1 MRDDAIGNPVEQDK
15 NGLNYSNSFNNLNQ
29 NVSTIPGG
37 SLAVM
42 GSVNYAGGT
51 VAVNS
56 VQAQL
61 SPDLIF
67 AATGIPFTLGTNALN
82 TVFTD
87 PFGRS
92 TNRETSV
99 VVTQKAY
106 QYDANGNLTNDGR
119 MVYYWNDENRLVAV
133 RDAKTGALI
142 QENRYDGLGRR
153 RERIQSSVAGGD
165 DPGST
170 NRYFYQGW
178 LVLAVTDGAGYM
190 LETYTHGADLSG
202 RVGGGAGGI
211 GGILASTQAGGAAYY
226 HYDFNGNVV
235 NVSSS
240 NQIQLAQYTYSP
252 FGEVLLHEGPVN
264 SRYQFSTKEYEA
276 STGMNYYGY
285 RHYSPSL
292 QRWINRDPI
301 GEQGGLNLHVYV
313 SNDPVLGVD
322 PIGLEECVVD
332 YIFIYLQT
340 KDLRYE
346 IISAIGIIVSPPKSI
361 PGLICTAAG
370 CAIPDPTSNYDFSQL
385 IYEEVN
391 TKECDPCEI
400 VVESLHGIE
409 VDWKFVGPFYLE
421 IWITIDGVNVYGPD
435 PDNPCCE

>member
-1 MRDDAIGNPVEQDK
+1 MRGDPTGNPVEQDK
-15 NGLNYSNSFNNLNQ
+15 NGLVFSNSFNHLNQ
-29 NVSTIPGG
+29 NVATVPGG
-37 SLAVM
+37 TLAVL
-42 GSVNYAGGT
+42 GRVNYAGGT
-51 VAVNS
+51 VTVNS

-61 SPDLIF
+61 SPELIF
-67 AATGIPFTLGTNALN
+67 AAIGIPFTPGTNTLN

-92 TNRETSV
+92 TNRQTSV
-99 VVTQKAY
+99 VVSQKAY
-106 QYDANGNLTNDGR
+106 GYDANGNLTNDSR
-119 MVYYWNDENRLVAV
+119 LAYYWNDENRLVAV

-153 RERIQSSVAGGD
+153 REKVEFDAGVGV
-165 DPGST
+165 T
-170 NRYFYQGW
+170 NRYIYKDW
-178 LVLAVTDGAGYM
+178 LVLAITDGEGNV

-202 RVGGGAGGI
+202 QVGAGAGGI
-211 GGILASTQAGGAAYY
+211 GGILALTQAGGAAHY
-226 HYDFNGNVV
+226 HYDFNGSVV

-240 NQIQLAQYTYSP
+240 TQTQLAKYTYSP
-252 FGEVLLHEGPVN
+252 FGEVLLKEGAFT
-264 SRYQFSTKEYEA
+264 SRYQFSSKEYDA
-276 STGMNYYGY
+276 STGLNYYGY
-285 RHYSPSL
+285 RFYSPEL
-292 QRWINRDPI
+292 GRWVSRDPI
-301 GEQGGLNLHVYV
+301 GEQGELNLHLYV

-391 TKECDPCEI
+391 TKK
-400 VVESLHGIE
+400 L
-409 VDWKFVGPFYLE
+409 
-421 IWITIDGVNVYGPD
+421 
-435 PDNPCCE
+435 